1 MNHSYDNSNSCFLLQ
16 SLLKLSNLV
25 NQLDHSIPGENNKNP
40 ENFSHSKYFDIVE
53 I

>member
-16 SLLKLSNLV
+16 SLPKLSNLV
-25 NQLDHSIPGENNKNP
+25 NQLDRSIPGENNKNP